1 MSVRDVS
8 VVENIY
14 LLLLFGYRGTMEK
27 QEARRKR
34 PDQKEELLNNIKTFH
49 KSSHTSFLVQYR
61 GIFLLTI
68 F

>member
-8 VVENIY
+8 VVKNIY
-14 LLLLFGYRGTMEK
+14 VLVLFGYRGTMEK
-27 QEARRKR
+27 QETRRKR
-34 PDQKEELLNNIKTFH
+34 LTRKRELLNNI
-49 KSSHTSFLVQYR
+49 SQGLPYLFLVQYR